1 MRKKKDAESA
11 TSPMTIIAELRKAAL
26 KYRSNAQPGKRR
38 FGLHKYLKR
47 VYRIYWNL
55 SSKRNLERIIRE
67 VAELAEIVIRR
78 GTHPIRTLIDVSVGA
93 EDPKQISR
101 WVQALLYVYSWKL
114 PPSKVEWCLRSNG
127 GIYGCARKQ
136 AILNKAARAKRGGW
150 L

>member
-1 MRKKKDAESA
+1 MRRKSGRRTDNARE
-11 TSPMTIIAELRKAAL
+11 IIGTLRKAAL
-26 KYRSNAQPGKRR
+26 KYRSNAAPGKRR
-38 FGLHKYLKR
+38 LGLHKYLKR
-47 VYRIYWNL
+47 VYRVFWNL
-55 SSKRNLERIIRE
+55 SSKRNLERMIRE
-67 VAELAEIVIRR
+67 IAELAEIAIRR
-78 GTHPIRTLIDVSVGA
+78 GVHPLRILIDASVGA

-136 AILNKAARAKRGGW
+136 AMLNKTAKAKRGGW